1 MFNVSL
7 PSLSRM
13 GFFSRWKCGITQ
25 NPNMRKVKNKD
36 LVGQQK
42 KKSYK
47 ARQGHIQHVYKNPS
61 PISLKRRVTLD
72 PEGIWGHELEPSLC
86 CNRFLVGLRCR
97 LSPSPATGLVGM
109 EENTFLSDYFA
120 CVGFLPFTSQ
130 RCGYQNF

>member
-1 MFNVSL
+1 
-7 PSLSRM
+7 
-13 GFFSRWKCGITQ
+13 
-25 NPNMRKVKNKD
+25 MRKVKNKD

-42 KKSYK
+42 KKVV
-47 ARQGHIQHVYKNPS
+47 QGSAGAHS
-61 PISLKRRVTLD
+61 TRVQKSIAHLPQTACD
-72 PEGIWGHELEPSLC
+72 IGPEGIWGHELEPSLC